1 MPNNRI
7 NSHPILEIPETKTI
21 QFFWQNQPLQSKEDE
36 TIASA
41 LIANGIDIF
50 GHHPKDDSPL
60 GLFCANGQCSQCL
73 VLVDGK
79 PLKSCMTKVKQGMS
93 VVPADG
99 LPNISNLSSSQ
110 EKSQKD
116 VDESVEII
124 KVPVLIIGGGPAGLS
139 AAIELGK
146 LGIEVLLV
154 DDKAS
159 LGGKLVLQTHRFFG
173 STKAVYAGT
182 RGIDIANLLS
192 EEVEKLES
200 VTVWLETTAVAI
212 FEEKT
217 VGLWQVDE
225 NKYTLVKPNVL
236 MVATG
241 ARERSLPF
249 KGNTLPGIFGAGA
262 FQTLVNRDLVKPTD
276 NLFIV
281 GGGNV
286 GLIAGYHALQS
297 GINVIGLVEAMPSC
311 GGYKVHEDK
320 LARFGVPIYISHTIL
335 EARGETHVK
344 SVLIAEVDNNFQ
356 PIPGTEQEIPCD
368 CVLIAV
374 GLNPVD
380 EFIQKAKEVNL
391 PVFAA
396 GDAEEI
402 AEASAAMFAGKIK
415 GLEIAQQLGYN
426 TPGIPK
432 QWRDFEAILKSRP
445 GEIKQIDEDNRLGD
459 VFPVM
464 HCRQEI
470 PCDPCASVCPKNLI
484 HIDPNDIRGLPEF
497 CSLDGQNCIAC
508 ERCVAVCPGLAIT
521 LVDFRK
527 EPQYP
532 IVSIP
537 LEFPQKFIKV
547 GDQVPV
553 TDIDG
558 NFLARVPVTHIRT
571 MRQFSHTL
579 IVRVKAPANIATKIS
594 GIRLVAGWHQPEETS
609 DHYIN
614 QTDQENII
622 CRCEHISAD
631 TIRDLIRSG
640 VKDINQIKA
649 ITKATMG
656 ACGGKTC
663 LSLIKKIFR
672 EEGVPLKEV
681 TEPTQRPV
689 FVEMPIETLAENQQK
704 GAKNDW

>member
-1 MPNNRI
+1 MPDKRI
-7 NSHPILEIPETKTI
+7 NSHPILEIPQCKTI
-21 QFFWQNQPLQSKEDE
+21 HFFWQNKLLEAKEGE

-60 GLFCANGQCSQCL
+60 GLFCANGQCSQCM

-79 PLKSCMTKVKQGMS
+79 PIKSCMTKVYQGMS
-93 VVPADG
+93 VKAADG
-99 LPNISNLSSSQ
+99 LPNISNLSPA
-110 EKSQKD
+110 QKNAETKTD
-116 VDESVEII
+116 HQTKII

-154 DDKAS
+154 DDKS
-159 LGGKLVLQTHRFFG
+159 RLGGKLVLQTHRFFG
-173 STKAVYAGT
+173 SSKAVYAGT
-182 RGIDIANLLS
+182 RGIDIAEILS
-192 EEVEKLES
+192 EEVEALDS
-200 VTVWLETTAVAI
+200 VRIWLETTAVAI

-217 VGLWQVDE
+217 VGLWRVE
-225 NKYTLVKPNVL
+225 EKEYILVKPDVL
-236 MVATG
+236 MVAAG

-297 GINVIGLVEAMPSC
+297 GINVVGLVEAMPNC

-320 LARFGVPIYISHTIL
+320 LARFGVPILTSHTIL
-335 EARGETHVK
+335 EAKGESHVK
-344 SVLIAEVDNNFQ
+344 SVIIVEIDEEFQ
-356 PIPGTEQEIPCD
+356 PIEGTQQEIPCD

-380 EFIQKAKEVNL
+380 EFIHKANEVNL
-391 PVFAA
+391 PVFSA

-402 AEASAAMFAGKIK
+402 AEASAAMFAGKIR
-415 GLEIAQQLGYN
+415 GLEIAKHLGYE
-426 TPGIPK
+426 TPEIPE
-432 QWRDFEAILKSRP
+432 QWRNFEAILKSRP
-445 GEIKQIDEDNRLGD
+445 GEIKPIDEESRPGE

-470 PCDPCASVCPKNLI
+470 PCDPCASVCPRNLI
-484 HIDPNDIRGLPEF
+484 RIDPTDIRGLPEF
-497 CSLDGQNCIAC
+497 CTLDGQNCIAC

-521 LVDFRK
+521 LVDFRND
-527 EPQYP
+527 PQNP
-532 IVSIP
+532 TVSIP
-537 LEFPQKFIKV
+537 LEFSQKFIKI
-547 GDQVPV
+547 GDQVQV
-553 TDIDG
+553 TDVVG
-558 NFLARVPVTHIRT
+558 KVLANVPVTHIRT

-579 IVRVKAPANIATKIS
+579 IVRVKVSATIATKIS
-594 GIRLVAGWHQPEETS
+594 GISLVAGWKQADEISDQYIKETE
-609 DHYIN
+609 N
-614 QTDQENII
+614 ENII
-622 CRCEHISAD
+622 CRCEHVSVD
-631 TIRDLIRSG
+631 TIRDLIRNG
-640 VKDINQIKA
+640 VRDINQLKA
-649 ITKATMG
+649 VTKVTMG

-672 EEGVPLKEV
+672 EEGVPLKEIID
-681 TEPTQRPV
+681 PTKRPV
-689 FVEMPIETLAENQQK
+689 FVEIPIETLANNEQE
-704 GAKNDW
+704 GV

>member
-7 NSHPILEIPETKTI
+7 DSHPILEVPESETI
-21 QFFWQNQPLQSKEDE
+21 RFYWQNEALEANKDE

-41 LIANGIDIF
+41 LMANGIDIF
-50 GHHPKDDSPL
+50 GHHPKDNSPL
-60 GLFCANGQCSQCL
+60 GLFCANGQCSQCM

-79 PLKSCMTKVKQGMS
+79 PIKSCMTKVKPGMS
-93 VVPADG
+93 VMPANG
-99 LPNISNLSSSQ
+99 LPDISKLSSSQ
-110 EKSQKD
+110 KTSIENIIPT
-116 VDESVEII
+116 EII
-124 KVPVLIIGGGPAGLS
+124 NVPVLIIGGGPAGLS
-139 AAIELGK
+139 AAIELGN
-146 LGIEVLLV
+146 LGVEVLLV
-154 DDKAS
+154 DDKAK

-182 RGIDIANLLS
+182 RGIDIAKLLS
-192 EEVEKLES
+192 KKVEDLSS
-200 VTVWLETTAVAI
+200 VKVWLETTAVAI

-217 VGLWQVDE
+217 VGLWQTEQD
-225 NKYTLVKPNVL
+225 KYILVRPEVL

-262 FQTLVNRDLVKPTD
+262 FQTLVNRDLVKPTN

-297 GINVIGLVEAMPSC
+297 GINVVGLVEAMPSC

-320 LARFGVPIYISHTIL
+320 LARFGVPIYTSHTIL
-335 EARGETHVK
+335 EAKGENHVK
-344 SVLIAEVDNNFQ
+344 SVLIAEIDENFQ
-356 PIPGTEQEIPCD
+356 PIQGTQQEIKCD

-374 GLNPVD
+374 GLNPVN

-391 PVFAA
+391 TVFAA

-402 AEASAAMFAGKIK
+402 AEASAAMYAGKIR
-415 GLEIAQQLGYN
+415 GLEIARKLGYQ
-426 TPGIPK
+426 IPEIPD
-432 QWRDFEAILKSRP
+432 QWREFEAILKSRP
-445 GEIKQIDEDNRLGD
+445 GEVEQIDEDIHLTD

-484 HIDPNDIRGLPEF
+484 QIDPENIRGLPEF

-527 EPQYP
+527 DLENPT
-532 IVSIP
+532 VSIP
-537 LEFPQKFIKV
+537 LEFSQEFIKI
-547 GDQVPV
+547 GDKVPV
-553 TDIDG
+553 TDVEG
-558 NFLARVPVTHIRT
+558 NVLANVPVTHIRE

-579 IVRVKAPANIATKIS
+579 IIRVKAPSEIATKIS
-594 GIRLVAGWHQPEETS
+594 GIRLVAGWNQSEES
-609 DHYIN
+609 
-614 QTDQENII
+614 TDRYTAETKQENII

-631 TIRDLIRSG
+631 TIRELIRSG
-640 VKDINQIKA
+640 IRDINQIKA
-649 ITKATMG
+649 ATKATMG
-656 ACGGKTC
+656 SCGGKTC

-672 EEGVPLKEV
+672 EEGVPIKEV

-689 FVEMPIETLAENQQK
+689 FVEMPIETLAKNQQEV
-704 GAKNDW
+704 